1 MKKFLKQ
8 CVHAVFLVLTL
19 PLAAIAGFGSFVEGF
34 RFSSQACAIAPGVF
48 GDYLRIALYRLTLK
62 NCSLNSRISF
72 GSFFAHPSA
81 SIGEGVYIGSYCIL
95 GSCSIGDRTQIA
107 SHVQVLS
114 GRRQH
119 SRDMSGKITGSEEG
133 EFERVEIGAD
143 CWIGA
148 SAIVM
153 ASVGAGTTIGAGAVV
168 VKPIEGGVVAV
179 GNPATVLKRENV
191 VVSQSGVKSDR
202 RS

>member
-1 MKKFLKQ
+1 MRTALKRGMQ
-8 CVHAVFLVLTL
+8 SVFLLLAL
-19 PLAAIAGFGSFVEGF
+19 PLAAIAGFGAFLGGF
-34 RFSSQACAIAPGVF
+34 RFSSHVCATIPGIL
-48 GDYLRIALYRLTLK
+48 GDYFRIAFYQLTLM

-81 SIGEGVYIGSYCIL
+81 SVGESVYIGAYCVL

-119 SRDMSGKITGSEEG
+119 SRDALGKITGSEKG
-133 EFERVEIGAD
+133 DIERIDIGAD

-153 ASVGAGTTIGAGAVV
+153 ASVGAGATIGAGSVV
-168 VKPIEGGVVAV
+168 VKAIEAGVVAV
-179 GNPATVLKRENV
+179 GNPARVLKRENV
-191 VVSQSGVKSDR
+191 
-202 RS
+202 